1 MRNVEDKMQN
11 AKLWKAVEQWV
22 KCIMRKFAVC
32 QRQGIVHS
40 YDEACVARQLWRIF
54 HN

>member
-11 AKLWKAVEQWV
+11 AKLWKAVERWV

-32 QRQGIVHS
+32 QICRMS
-40 YDEACVARQLWRIF
+40 KARHKTLI
-54 HN
+54 